1 MRSYVISLVACL
13 AASAAG
19 HSWIECT
26 DYRMAAPDQPWDPS
40 LCKGRPRCSER
51 QTAAGFGV
59 DTGMNIEKKQC
70 QCAYGSDAAKAIPT
84 ATYTPGQR
92 VCLAYPP
99 KNHVADTCTGPYI
112 PDQETI
118 ISRTALGATTDD
130 FSGKTYEH
138 LNGKH
143 VDGKIDHKGFQN
155 CQNFCANTDKALCT
169 MCFDLEADIA
179 PGQYSFKWEWEFNK
193 GQFFTTCWEAAV
205 AGSATPVAAGATTAD
220 SPLPV
225 ASSSP
230 TPATSSV
237 PVVPSAQPST
247 SLASNASTP
256 SRTCD
261 RLKQEAL
268 AMQCPA
274 I

>member
-1 MRSYVISLVACL
+1 MRSYVASVVACL

-26 DYRMAAPDQPWDPS
+26 DYRMAAPDQPWDPT

-70 QCAYGSDAAKAIPT
+70 QCAYGSDAGKAIPT

-99 KNHVADTCTGPYI
+99 KTHVADTCTGAFI

-143 VDGKIDHKGFQN
+143 VDGTIDHKGFQN
-155 CQNFCANTDKALCT
+155 CQNFCADKDKALCT

-179 PGQYSFKWEWEFNK
+179 PGKYSFKWD
-193 GQFFTTCWEAAV
+193 GR
-205 AGSATPVAAGATTAD
+205 GATPVAAVATTAA
-220 SPLPV
+220 PPVPV
-225 ASSSP
+225 ASSNSTPVTSAVPAAPSP
-230 TPATSSV
+230 
-237 PVVPSAQPST
+237 QPST
-247 SLASNASTP
+247 SLAPNATP
-256 SRTCD
+256 STTSRACEH
-261 RLKQEAL
+261 LKQAAL